1 MIYERPKNEIFA
13 SDAKA
18 GEMVEFPNIKRGWGV
33 TENLGFIPPME
44 YFNAAFN
51 RVDKSLAY
59 QLQRGVSEWSAEE
72 EYPAGAV
79 SVFNSKL
86 YQAKATNTNKKPPD
100 NKDAWDAIASETWS
114 EQTFLKKTATAAD
127 SEKLGG
133 LAADKYALKSEASDG
148 LKIGSYLLWS
158 SDRTTPAG
166 FLPADGRRLQ
176 KSEYIELFDVIG
188 YTYGGS
194 GEHFN
199 LPKFND
205 GKFIRGTGGNAA
217 SLGIAQDDAI
227 RNIQGWLAVMSNDVR
242 KADGAFKMSEILGS
256 GYNDGTSDPVYKVS
270 FDASNVVPV
279 ASENRP
285 YNMSVIVLIKVKN
298 VFEATNIDKSP
309 YATETKA
316 GIVKLKN
323 SITGNLA
330 DTAVSENAAKEYT
343 DVAKAQISSQL
354 LGISQTLQDVTA
366 QRQIGAIYTNKTG
379 RPIQLTIMALDW
391 ADYTIRIGST
401 SISFGGGGLGR
412 TSKQTYYGIVPN
424 DAEYSLTTGSSFYW
438 WELR

>member
-1 MIYERPKNEIFA
+1 MA
-13 SDAKA
+13 
-18 GEMVEFPNIKRGWGV
+18 NIKEEKTWEEGIYQLEV
-33 TENLGFIPPME
+33 TDPVVGGIDGISNKQAKQLANRTGYLREQIENDKNSVDTALAKKRDVE
-44 YFNAAFN
+44 DSYSKTE
-51 RVDKSLAY
+51 VDKKFTSV
-59 QLQRGVSEWSAEE
+59 GTTIAE
-72 EYPAGAV
+72 
-79 SVFNSKL
+79 KL
-86 YQAKATNTNKKPPD
+86 D
-100 NKDAWDAIASETWS
+100 
-114 EQTFLKKTATAAD
+114 KTETAAD
-127 SEKLGG
+127 STKLGG

-194 GEHFN
+194 GENFN

-205 GKFIRGTGGNAA
+205 GKFIRATGGNAA
-217 SLGIAQDDAI
+217 SLGISQGDAI
-227 RNIQGWLAVMSNDVR
+227 RNIKGGFGDISGVYGEFHNPT
-242 KADGAFKMSEILGS
+242 GAFINNQPRKKYNTGGWTEDNTGLG
-256 GYNDGTSDPVYKVS
+256 
-270 FDASNVVPV
+270 FDASRAVPV
-279 ASENRP
+279 ANENRP

-309 YATETKA
+309 YATEIKA

-330 DTAVSENAAKEYT
+330 DTAISENAAKQYA
-343 DVAKAQISSQL
+343 DAISNRL
-354 LGISQTLQDVTA
+354 LGIDQTLQDVTS
-366 QRQIGAIYTNKTG
+366 QRQIGATYTNKTG
-379 RPIQLTIMALDW
+379 RPIQLTIMCLGW
-391 ADYTIRIGST
+391 ADYTIKIGDV
-401 SISFGGGGLGR
+401 SISFGGGDQGR

-424 DAEYSLTTGSSFYW
+424 DAEYSLTRGSSFYW

>member
-1 MIYERPKNEIFA
+1 MA
-13 SDAKA
+13 
-18 GEMVEFPNIKRGWGV
+18 NIKEEKTWKEGIYQLEV
-33 TENLGFIPPME
+33 TDPVVGGIDGISNKQAKQLANRTGYLREQIENDKNSVDTALAKKRDVE
-44 YFNAAFN
+44 DSYSKTE
-51 RVDKSLAY
+51 VDKKFTSV
-59 QLQRGVSEWSAEE
+59 GTTIAEKLDKTE
-72 EYPAGAV
+72 TAV
-79 SVFNSKL
+79 
-86 YQAKATNTNKKPPD
+86 
-100 NKDAWDAIASETWS
+100 
-114 EQTFLKKTATAAD
+114 D
-127 SEKLGG
+127 STKLGG
-133 LAADKYALKSEASDG
+133 LTADKYALKTEASDG

-227 RNIQGWLAVMSNDVR
+227 RDIVGELINTNDRVTGTGVFR
-242 KADGAFKMSEILGS
+242 RIRDGDPKGGLGGGPNGRVVEFK
-256 GYNDGTSDPVYKVS
+256 
-270 FDASNVVPV
+270 ASNVVPT
-279 ASENRP
+279 ANENRP
-285 YNMSVIVLIKVKN
+285 YNMSVIILIKAKN

-323 SITGNLA
+323 SIMGNLS

-343 DVAKAQISSQL
+343 DAAKAQISSQM

-366 QRQIGAIYTNKTG
+366 QRQIGATYTNKTG
-379 RPIQLTIMALDW
+379 RPIYLTIMCLVW
-391 ADYTIRIGST
+391 TDYTIKIGDV
-401 SISFGGGGLGR
+401 SISFGGGDQGR

-424 DAEYSLTTGSSFYW
+424 DVEYSLTQGGSFYW

>member
-1 MIYERPKNEIFA
+1 MAQVTKFTIDPNLSGIQLRTQASEMLTALSTLNSGDLEPVNPTGGMLWLDTTNNILKIRDKTNTAWLDFA
-13 SDAKA
+13 SVNDK
-18 GEMVEFPNIKRGWGV
+18 VI
-33 TENLGFIPPME
+33 
-44 YFNAAFN
+44 AA
-51 RVDKSLAY
+51 S
-59 QLQRGVSEWSAEE
+59 
-72 EYPAGAV
+72 
-79 SVFNSKL
+79 
-86 YQAKATNTNKKPPD
+86 T
-100 NKDAWDAIASETWS
+100 
-114 EQTFLKKTATAAD
+114 AD
-127 SEKLGG
+127 SLKLGG

-194 GEHFN
+194 GENFN

-205 GKFIRGTGGNAA
+205 GKFIRATGGNAA
-217 SLGIAQDDAI
+217 SLGISQGDAI
-227 RNIQGWLAVMSNDVR
+227 RNIKGGFGDVSGVYGEFHNPT
-242 KADGAFKMSEILGS
+242 GAFTNNQPRKKYNGGGWTEDNTGLG
-256 GYNDGTSDPVYKVS
+256 
-270 FDASNVVPV
+270 FDASRAVPV
-279 ASENRP
+279 ANENRP

-298 VFEATNIDKSP
+298 VFESTNIDKSP
-309 YATETKA
+309 YATEIKA

-323 SITGNLA
+323 SITGNLS
-330 DTAVSENAAKEYT
+330 DTAVSEKAAKEYT

-366 QRQIGAIYTNKTG
+366 QRQIGVTYTNKTG
-379 RPIQLTIMALDW
+379 RPIYLTIMCLAW
-391 ADYTIRIGST
+391 TDYTIKIGDV
-401 SISFGGGGLGR
+401 SISFGGGDQGR

-424 DAEYSLTTGSSFYW
+424 DVEYSLTRGGSFYW

>member
-1 MIYERPKNEIFA
+1 MANVKEDKIWEEGIYQLEVTDPVVGGIDGISNKQ
-13 SDAKA
+13 AKQLA
-18 GEMVEFPNIKRGWGV
+18 NRTSYLKEQIENNKSSMDTALAKKRDV
-33 TENLGFIPPME
+33 VDSYSKTE
-44 YFNAAFN
+44 
-51 RVDKSLAY
+51 VDKKFTSV
-59 QLQRGVSEWSAEE
+59 GTTIAE
-72 EYPAGAV
+72 
-79 SVFNSKL
+79 KL
-86 YQAKATNTNKKPPD
+86 D
-100 NKDAWDAIASETWS
+100 
-114 EQTFLKKTATAAD
+114 KTETAAD
-127 SEKLGG
+127 STKLGG

-205 GKFIRGTGGNAA
+205 GKFIRSTGGNAA
-217 SLGIAQDDAI
+217 SLGVSQDDAI
-227 RNIQGWLAVMSNDVR
+227 RDIVGELINTNDRVTGT
-242 KADGAFKMSEILGS
+242 GAFRRIRDGDPKGGLG
-256 GYNDGTSDPVYKVS
+256 GGPNGRVVEFK
-270 FDASNVVPV
+270 ASNVVPT
-279 ASENRP
+279 ANENRP
-285 YNMSVIVLIKVKN
+285 YNMSVIILIKAKN
-298 VFEATNIDKSP
+298 VFEVTNIDKSP

-330 DTAVSENAAKEYT
+330 DTAISENAAKQYA
-343 DVAKAQISSQL
+343 DAISNRL
-354 LGISQTLQDVTA
+354 LGIDQTLQNVTS
-366 QRQIGAIYTNKTG
+366 QRQIGVTYTNKTG
-379 RPIQLTIMALDW
+379 RPIQLTIMCLGW
-391 ADYTIRIGST
+391 ADYTIKIGDV
-401 SISFGGGGLGR
+401 SISFGGGDQGR

-424 DAEYSLTTGSSFYW
+424 DAEYSLTQGSSFYW

>member
-1 MIYERPKNEIFA
+1 MA
-13 SDAKA
+13 
-18 GEMVEFPNIKRGWGV
+18 NIKEEKTWEEGIYQLEV
-33 TENLGFIPPME
+33 TDPVVGGIDGISNKQAKQLANRTGYLKEQIENDKNSVDTALAKKRDVE
-44 YFNAAFN
+44 DSYSKTE
-51 RVDKSLAY
+51 VDKKFTSV
-59 QLQRGVSEWSAEE
+59 GTTIAE
-72 EYPAGAV
+72 
-79 SVFNSKL
+79 KL
-86 YQAKATNTNKKPPD
+86 D
-100 NKDAWDAIASETWS
+100 
-114 EQTFLKKTATAAD
+114 KTETAAD
-127 SEKLGG
+127 SAKLGG

-166 FLPADGRRLQ
+166 FLPCDGRRLQ

-227 RNIQGWLAVMSNDVR
+227 RNITGTFACSSNDKR
-242 KADGAFKMSEILGS
+242 TADGVFQNIGNIGTGNE
-256 GYNDGTSDPVYKVS
+256 DGITDPVYNVS
-270 FDASNVVPV
+270 FDASRVVPV
-279 ASENRP
+279 APENRP

-330 DTAVSENAAKEYT
+330 DTAVSENAAKEYI
-343 DVAKAQISSQL
+343 DVAKAHISSQL

-401 SISFGGGGLGR
+401 PISFGGGGLGR

-424 DAEYSLTTGSSFYW
+424 DAEYSLTAGSSFYW

>member
-1 MIYERPKNEIFA
+1 MA
-13 SDAKA
+13 
-18 GEMVEFPNIKRGWGV
+18 NIKEEKTWEEGIYQLEV
-33 TENLGFIPPME
+33 TDPVVGGIDGISNKQAKQL
-44 YFNAAFN
+44 AN
-51 RVDKSLAY
+51 RTSYLKKQVEDNKSGADLALATKRDVDDSYSKTEVDKKFTDA
-59 QLQRGVSEWSAEE
+59 
-72 EYPAGAV
+72 
-79 SVFNSKL
+79 NKL
-86 YQAKATNTNKKPPD
+86 IKEKLD
-100 NKDAWDAIASETWS
+100 
-114 EQTFLKKTATAAD
+114 KTETAAD
-127 SEKLGG
+127 SAKLGG
-133 LAADKYALKSEASDG
+133 LAADKYALKTEASDG

-166 FLPADGRRLQ
+166 FLPCDGRRLQ

-227 RNIQGWLAVMSNDVR
+227 RNIQGWLAVMSNDIR
-242 KADGAFKMSEILGS
+242 RADGAFKMSEVMGS

-285 YNMSVIVLIKVKN
+285 YNMSVIILIKVKN
-298 VFEATNIDKSP
+298 VFEVTNVDKSP

-323 SITGNLA
+323 SITGNLS
-330 DTAVSENAAKEYT
+330 DTAVSEKAVSDVFSAGFLSSKQENGYTKLPNGIILQWGRVKDIAYDGRKDLTFPISFPNACLNASAAYIADT
-343 DVAKAQISSQL
+343 SFVQAGGVMYVANI
-354 LGISQTLQDVTA
+354 T
-366 QRQIGAIYTNKTG
+366 KTG
-379 RPIQLTIMALDW
+379 MTIEYQTVDSDASNFPKRDAFW
-391 ADYTIRIGST
+391 FAIG
-401 SISFGGGGLGR
+401 
-412 TSKQTYYGIVPN
+412 Y
-424 DAEYSLTTGSSFYW
+424 
-438 WELR
+438 

>member
-1 MIYERPKNEIFA
+1 MA
-13 SDAKA
+13 
-18 GEMVEFPNIKRGWGV
+18 NIKEEKTWEEGIYQLEV
-33 TENLGFIPPME
+33 TDPVVGGIDGISNKQAKQLANRTGYLREQIENDKNSVDTALAKKRDVE
-44 YFNAAFN
+44 DSYSKTE
-51 RVDKSLAY
+51 VDKKFTSV
-59 QLQRGVSEWSAEE
+59 GTTIAE
-72 EYPAGAV
+72 
-79 SVFNSKL
+79 KL
-86 YQAKATNTNKKPPD
+86 D
-100 NKDAWDAIASETWS
+100 
-114 EQTFLKKTATAAD
+114 KTETAAD
-127 SEKLGG
+127 STKLGG

-227 RNIQGWLAVMSNDVR
+227 RNIQGWLAVMSNDIR
-242 KADGAFKMSEILGS
+242 RADGAFKMSEVMGS

-298 VFEATNIDKSP
+298 VFEVTNVDKSP
-309 YATETKA
+309 YATEIKA

-323 SITGNLA
+323 YITGSLS
-330 DTAVSENAAKEYT
+330 DTAVSE
-343 DVAKAQISSQL
+343 KAVSDAFS
-354 LGISQTLQDVTA
+354 
-366 QRQIGAIYTNKTG
+366 TG
-379 RPIQLTIMALDW
+379 FL
-391 ADYTIRIGST
+391 S
-401 SISFGGGGLGR
+401 
-412 TSKQTYYGIVPN
+412 SKQQNGYTKLSNGIILQWGKLEDIAYDSRKDLTFPIAFPNKCLNASATYIANASFIQAGGIMYVANIKETGMTIEYQTVDN
-424 DAEYSLTTGSSFYW
+424 DASNFPKRDAFWFAIGH
-438 WELR
+438 